1 MDDTG
6 EAVLIAL
13 RDVPTAWRG
22 DLTLARGCCGPA
34 FGSIAQRSRISAR
47 TSGLRR
53 MASTEIACFG
63 LVERPRN

>member
-6 EAVLIAL
+6 EAVFIAL
-13 RDVPTAWRG
+13 RDVPTAVAGPSDTCPWMLRPS
-22 DLTLARGCCGPA
+22 LAQNCATL
-34 FGSIAQRSRISAR
+34 RISAR